1 MPPSSIFYHC
11 AFVVILREGVF
22 FNLRFDTFV
31 KVHSNLSSK
40 SNMTEYKRLKS
51 ALFVDFD
58 NIYLGLRQLD
68 EDAAEQFASNPAHW
82 LKWLEDGM
90 PGMDGPEELQ
100 QRQRDILI
108 RQCYL
113 NPRGFQQYRPY
124 FTRSA
129 FSVVDCPSLT
139 SQGKNSADI
148 YMVMDIL
155 DTLEHVTHFDEF
167 IIFSGDTDFMP
178 VMLRLREYDRRT
190 TILSAGPAAAA
201 FLAAANQ
208 IISED
213 VFIEYALGVGGE
225 EGRKGSNGVAI
236 TSTATP
242 ELLDAMAEK
251 LYAEASANGEIL
263 ATDLPKLYR
272 NFPEFRRDSNWLGFF
287 SLRALTTHLSQRH
300 PNLRITEGDPWRV
313 TVQLPRRSKAS
324 RASGEKQIT
333 PGKEE
338 KLRRRIVDLVRR
350 MVTEAKEPIL
360 MGRAAQEVIN
370 RAGQQVLKSHWAGAG
385 TFKNLL
391 QSEENLGFEIA
402 TSPSPGYLYD
412 PERHSLPR
420 EETVKKEEELP
431 PKLAEF
437 SKRISRITGAPN
449 LTPRQYAIL
458 FTALAKDLKEH
469 PYHLTST
476 SKAVRDGVIEQG
488 ESISRANIN
497 NVLKGIAYAKHRFSK
512 RDTPQS
518 LARVYRSYLL
528 SRCEDAEL
536 ELSREE
542 KRLLRE
548 WIEGGL
554 RDLGKKKDSKKN
566 GADKS
571 TALTKTSAQESDK
584 KDAEKKKRG

>member
-1 MPPSSIFYHC
+1 
-11 AFVVILREGVF
+11 
-22 FNLRFDTFV
+22 
-31 KVHSNLSSK
+31 
-40 SNMTEYKRLKS
+40 MTEQNRLKS
-51 ALFVDFD
+51 ALYVDFD

-68 EDAAEQFASNPAHW
+68 EEAAEQFASNPSHW
-82 LKWLEDGM
+82 LKWLEEGM
-90 PGMDGPEELQ
+90 PGLTGAGSDPQ
-100 QRQRDILI
+100 PKRDILI

-124 FTRSA
+124 FTRSS

-155 DTLEHVTHFDEF
+155 DTLNHPTHFDEF
-167 IIFSGDTDFMP
+167 IILSGDSDFMP

-201 FLAAANQ
+201 FIAAANQ

-225 EGRKGSNGVAI
+225 EGRKGANGAAI
-236 TSTATP
+236 DTTATP

-272 NFPEFRRDSNWLGFF
+272 SFPEFRRDSNWLGFF

-313 TVQLPRRSKAS
+313 TVKLPRKMSKPKRQPSAKPAQVS
-324 RASGEKQIT
+324 S
-333 PGKEE
+333 EE
-338 KLRRRIVDLVRR
+338 KLRKRIIDLVRKL
-350 MVTEAKEPIL
+350 VGDANEPIL

-370 RAGQQVLKSHWAGAG
+370 QMGDKVLSSHWAGAG

-391 QSEENLGFEIA
+391 QGEENLDFEIA
-402 TSPSPGYLYD
+402 TSPAPGYLYD
-412 PERHSLPR
+412 PERHTLPR
-420 EETVKKEEELP
+420 EDATSKPKEEVP

-437 SKRISRITGAPN
+437 SKRISQITGAPN
-449 LTPRQYAIL
+449 LTPRQYAML
-458 FTALAKDLKEH
+458 FTALAEDLKDH

-476 SKAVRDGVIEQG
+476 SKAVRDRVIERG

-518 LARVYRSYLL
+518 LGRVYRSYILT
-528 SRCEDAEL
+528 RGEDAEL

-554 RDLGKKKDSKKN
+554 RDLRKKKAEKKSIETP
-566 GADKS
+566 S
-571 TALTKTSAQESDK
+571 TALVKTTDQEK
-584 KDAEKKKRG
+584 PGKGANKKKSN

>member
-1 MPPSSIFYHC
+1 
-11 AFVVILREGVF
+11 
-22 FNLRFDTFV
+22 
-31 KVHSNLSSK
+31 
-40 SNMTEYKRLKS
+40 MTEQKRLKS

-82 LKWLEDGM
+82 LNWLAEGM
-90 PGMDGPEELQ
+90 PGMSGHEELEH
-100 QRQRDILI
+100 RKRDILI

-124 FTRSA
+124 FTRAA

-155 DTLEHVTHFDEF
+155 DALNHPTHFDEF
-167 IIFSGDTDFMP
+167 IILSGDSDFMP
-178 VMLRLREYDRRT
+178 VMLRLREYDRRS

-201 FLAAANQ
+201 FIAAADLV
-208 IISED
+208 ISED

-225 EGRKGSNGVAI
+225 EGRKGVNGATV

-272 NFPEFRRDSNWLGFF
+272 TFPEFRRDSNWLGFF
-287 SLRALTTHLSQRH
+287 SLRALTTHLTQRH

-313 TVQLPRRSKAS
+313 TVALPRKTS
-324 RASGEKQIT
+324 RARRQTVERAPQPSSEDR
-333 PGKEE
+333 
-338 KLRRRIVDLVRR
+338 LRKRIVDLVRKL
-350 MVTEAKEPIL
+350 VSESNEPIL

-370 RAGQQVLKSHWAGAG
+370 QLGEKVLRTHWAGAG

-391 QSEENLGFEIA
+391 QSEEDLGFEIA
-402 TSPSPGYLYD
+402 TTPSPGYLYD
-412 PERHSLPR
+412 PERHTLP
-420 EETVKKEEELP
+420 KAEEEEKEDEMP

-437 SKRISRITGAPN
+437 AKRISQITGAPN
-449 LTPRQYAIL
+449 LTPRQYAAL
-458 FTALAKDLKEH
+458 FIALAEDLKEH

-476 SKAVRDGVIEQG
+476 SKAVRDKVIEQG
-488 ESISRANIN
+488 IAISRANIN

-518 LARVYRSYLL
+518 LARIYRSYVL

-542 KRLLRE
+542 KRMLRE

-554 RDLGKKKDSKKN
+554 REMNKKKN
-566 GADKS
+566 GKKNDEKKSSES
-571 TALTKTSAQESDK
+571 TALVKATSGDSNTEG
-584 KDAEKKKRG
+584 KRKARK

>member
-1 MPPSSIFYHC
+1 
-11 AFVVILREGVF
+11 
-22 FNLRFDTFV
+22 
-31 KVHSNLSSK
+31 
-40 SNMTEYKRLKS
+40 MTEQKRLKS

-82 LKWLEDGM
+82 LKWLEEGM
-90 PGMDGPEELQ
+90 PGMNGPEGFQ
-100 QRQRDILI
+100 QQQRDILI

-155 DTLEHVTHFDEF
+155 DTLIHPTHFDEF
-167 IIFSGDTDFMP
+167 IILSGDSDFMP

-201 FLAAANQ
+201 FIAAADL

-225 EGRKGSNGVAI
+225 EGRKGGNGVTV

-272 NFPEFRRDSNWLGFF
+272 GFPEFRRDSNWLGFF

-333 PGKEE
+333 PDKEE

-350 MVTEAKEPIL
+350 MVAEAKEPIL

-370 RAGQQVLKSHWAGAG
+370 RTGKQVLQSHWAGAG

-420 EETVKKEEELP
+420 EEESARKGEEVP

-449 LTPRQYAIL
+449 LTPHQYAML
-458 FTALAKDLKEH
+458 FTALAEDLKEH

-476 SKAVRDGVIEQG
+476 SKAVRDRVIERG
-488 ESISRANIN
+488 ETISRANIN
-497 NVLKGIAYAKHRFSK
+497 NVLKGVAYAKHRFSK

-536 ELSREE
+536 ELSRED

-554 RDLGKKKDSKKN
+554 RDLTKKKTEKKVEKKTEKKNNDGKTEQTTALVKTSSAKDSQESKKR
-566 GADKS
+566 ARK
-571 TALTKTSAQESDK
+571 
-584 KDAEKKKRG
+584 

>member
-1 MPPSSIFYHC
+1 
-11 AFVVILREGVF
+11 
-22 FNLRFDTFV
+22 
-31 KVHSNLSSK
+31 
-40 SNMTEYKRLKS
+40 MTEQKRLKS

-82 LKWLEDGM
+82 LKWLEEGM
-90 PGMDGPEELQ
+90 PGMGGPKNLQ
-100 QRQRDILI
+100 GRERDILI

-155 DTLEHVTHFDEF
+155 DTLNHPTHFDEF
-167 IIFSGDTDFMP
+167 IILSGDSDFMP
-178 VMLRLREYDRRT
+178 VMLRLREHDRRT

-201 FLAAANQ
+201 FIAAADMV
-208 IISED
+208 ISED
-213 VFIEYALGVGGE
+213 VFIEHALDVGSE
-225 EGRKGSNGVAI
+225 EGRKGANGAVVA
-236 TSTATP
+236 STATP

-272 NFPEFRRDSNWLGFF
+272 SFPEFRRDSNWLGFF
-287 SLRALTTHLSQRH
+287 SLRALTTHLTQRH

-313 TVQLPRRSKAS
+313 TVALPRKTSKPKRQS
-324 RASGEKQIT
+324 IERT
-333 PGKEE
+333 PQSISEDR
-338 KLRRRIVDLVRR
+338 LRKRILDLVRKL
-350 MVTEAKEPIL
+350 VGESGEPIL

-370 RAGQQVLKSHWAGAG
+370 QLGDKVLSSHWAGAG

-391 QSEENLGFEIA
+391 QSEEDLGFDIA

-412 PERHSLPR
+412 PERHTLPR
-420 EETVKKEEELP
+420 EGDEAQKKDEMP

-437 SKRISRITGAPN
+437 ARRISRITGAPN
-449 LTPRQYAIL
+449 LTPRQYAML
-458 FTALAKDLKEH
+458 FTALAEDLKEH

-476 SKAVRDGVIEQG
+476 SKAVRDRVIEQG
-488 ESISRANIN
+488 EAISRANIN

-518 LARVYRSYLL
+518 LARIYRSYVL

-542 KRLLRE
+542 KRMLRE

-554 RDLGKKKDSKKN
+554 RELQKKKSEKKN
-566 GADKS
+566 GNGKGAES
-571 TALTKTSAQESDK
+571 TALVKPPVEA
-584 KDAEKKKRG
+584 AVPEKKKPRK

>member
-1 MPPSSIFYHC
+1 
-11 AFVVILREGVF
+11 
-22 FNLRFDTFV
+22 
-31 KVHSNLSSK
+31 
-40 SNMTEYKRLKS
+40 MTEQKRLKS

-68 EDAAEQFASNPAHW
+68 EDAAEHFASNPAHW
-82 LKWLEDGM
+82 LSWLMEGM
-90 PGMDGPEELQ
+90 PGMSGHEELEH
-100 QRQRDILI
+100 RKRDILI

-124 FTRSA
+124 FTRAA

-155 DTLEHVTHFDEF
+155 DALDHPTHFDEF
-167 IIFSGDTDFMP
+167 IILSGDSDFMP
-178 VMLRLREYDRRT
+178 VMLRLREYDRRS

-201 FLAAANQ
+201 FIAAADL

-225 EGRKGSNGVAI
+225 EGRKGVNGTV

-272 NFPEFRRDSNWLGFF
+272 TFPEFRRDSNWLGFF
-287 SLRALTTHLSQRH
+287 SLRALTTHLTQRH

-313 TVQLPRRSKAS
+313 TVALPHKPSKPKRQTTGRTSQAS
-324 RASGEKQIT
+324 SEDR
-333 PGKEE
+333 
-338 KLRRRIVDLVRR
+338 LRKRIVDLVRKL
-350 MVTEAKEPIL
+350 VAESNEPIL

-370 RAGQQVLKSHWAGAG
+370 QLGEKVLRTHWAGAS

-391 QSEENLGFEIA
+391 QSEEDLGFEIA
-402 TSPSPGYLYD
+402 TTPSPGYLYD
-412 PERHSLPR
+412 PERHALPR
-420 EETVKKEEELP
+420 GEEVEEKDEGMP

-437 SKRISRITGAPN
+437 AKRISQITGAPY
-449 LTPRQYAIL
+449 LTPRQYAML
-458 FTALAKDLKEH
+458 FTALAEDLKEH

-476 SKAVRDGVIEQG
+476 SKAVRDRVIEQG
-488 ESISRANIN
+488 VAISRANIN

-518 LARVYRSYLL
+518 LARIYRSYVL

-536 ELSREE
+536 ALSREE

-548 WIEGGL
+548 WIESGL
-554 RDLGKKKDSKKN
+554 REIQKKKAEKKNGDNKSSESTALAKTTSGDSKQEGKKKSRK
-566 GADKS
+566 
-571 TALTKTSAQESDK
+571 
-584 KDAEKKKRG
+584 

>member
-1 MPPSSIFYHC
+1 
-11 AFVVILREGVF
+11 
-22 FNLRFDTFV
+22 
-31 KVHSNLSSK
+31 
-40 SNMTEYKRLKS
+40 MTEQKRLKS

-82 LKWLEDGM
+82 LKWLAEGM
-90 PGMDGPEELQ
+90 PGLSGPEELQ
-100 QRQRDILI
+100 NRQRDILI

-113 NPRGFQQYRPY
+113 NPRGFQQYRPF

-155 DTLEHVTHFDEF
+155 DTLNHPTHFDEF
-167 IIFSGDTDFMP
+167 IILSGDSDFMP

-201 FLAAANQ
+201 FIAAADL

-213 VFIEYALGVGGE
+213 VFIEHALGVGGE
-225 EGRKGSNGVAI
+225 EGRKGVNGSAA

-242 ELLDAMAEK
+242 ELLDSMAEK

-263 ATDLPKLYR
+263 ATDLPRLYR
-272 NFPEFRRDSNWLGFF
+272 TFPEFRRDSNWLGFF
-287 SLRALTTHLSQRH
+287 SLRALTTHLTQRH

-313 TVQLPRRSKAS
+313 TVALPRK
-324 RASGEKQIT
+324 SGRTRRQVAEHSAQS
-333 PGKEE
+333 GSEE
-338 KLRRRIVDLVRR
+338 RLRKRILDLVRR
-350 MVTEAKEPIL
+350 LVGESSEPIL
-360 MGRAAQEVIN
+360 MGRAAQEVIDQL
-370 RAGQQVLKSHWAGAG
+370 GPKVIDSHWGGAG

-391 QSEENLGFEIA
+391 QSEDDLGYEIA
-402 TSPSPGYLYD
+402 TTPSPGYLYD
-412 PERHSLPR
+412 PERHALPHD
-420 EETVKKEEELP
+420 EESARKEAEMP
-431 PKLAEF
+431 PKLAAF
-437 SKRISRITGAPN
+437 AKRISQITGAPY
-449 LTPRQYAIL
+449 LTPRQYAML
-458 FTALAKDLKEH
+458 FTALAEDLKEH

-476 SKAVRDGVIEQG
+476 SKAVRDRVIEQG
-488 ESISRANIN
+488 VAISRANIN

-518 LARVYRSYLL
+518 LARIYRSYVLT
-528 SRCEDAEL
+528 RCEDAEL

-542 KRLLRE
+542 KRMLRE

-554 RDLGKKKDSKKN
+554 RDLQKKKSDKKSEKN
-566 GADKS
+566 GEGNSSES
-571 TALTKTSAQESDK
+571 TTLAKAPASASAQE
-584 KDAEKKKRG
+584 KKKKSRK

>member
-1 MPPSSIFYHC
+1 
-11 AFVVILREGVF
+11 
-22 FNLRFDTFV
+22 
-31 KVHSNLSSK
+31 
-40 SNMTEYKRLKS
+40 MTEQKRLKS

-82 LKWLEDGM
+82 LKWLEEGM
-90 PGMDGPEELQ
+90 PGMTGPEELLH
-100 QRQRDILI
+100 RKRDILI

-155 DTLEHVTHFDEF
+155 DTLGHPTHFDEY
-167 IIFSGDTDFMP
+167 IILSGDSDFMP

-201 FLAAANQ
+201 FIAAADI

-213 VFIEYALGVGGE
+213 VFIEHALGVGSE
-225 EGRKGSNGVAI
+225 EGRKGANGAAI
-236 TSTATP
+236 ASTATP
-242 ELLDAMAEK
+242 ELLDSMAEK

-272 NFPEFRRDSNWLGFF
+272 SFPEFRRDSNWLGFF
-287 SLRALTTHLSQRH
+287 SLRALTTHLTQRH

-313 TVQLPRRSKAS
+313 TVALPRKAS
-324 RASGEKQIT
+324 KSKRQPAERT
-333 PGKEE
+333 PQLSSEE
-338 KLRRRIVDLVRR
+338 RLRKRIVDLVRKL
-350 MVTEAKEPIL
+350 VGESNEPIL

-370 RAGQQVLKSHWAGAG
+370 QMGDKVLRSHWAGAG

-391 QSEENLGFEIA
+391 QSEEDLGFDIA

-412 PERHSLPR
+412 PERHTLPR
-420 EETVKKEEELP
+420 EEAGVRKEDDMP

-437 SKRISRITGAPN
+437 AKRISQITGAPY
-449 LTPRQYAIL
+449 LTPRQYAML
-458 FTALAKDLKEH
+458 FTAVAEDLKEH

-476 SKAVRDGVIEQG
+476 SKAVRDRVIEQG
-488 ESISRANIN
+488 ETISRANIN

-518 LARVYRSYLL
+518 LARVYRSYVL

-536 ELSREE
+536 ELTREE
-542 KRLLRE
+542 KRMLRE

-554 RDLGKKKDSKKN
+554 RELQKKKTDKKN
-566 GADKS
+566 GETKASES
-571 TALTKTSAQESDK
+571 TALAKPVKTDVTQER
-584 KDAEKKKRG
+584 KKKQKK